1 MKFSFAK
8 KIGMTQIFEGGKV
21 VPVTKVE
28 LYPDVKV
35 QALIESAKNGYNA
48 IQVGAKY
55 TKKVKD
61 SVLPRIL
68 REIRVDE
75 LPSLAVGSVLDVTQ
89 YEVGNLLAVKGVSK
103 GKGFAGVVKRHNF
116 SGSNATHGTKHTER
130 SGGSIGSGYPE
141 HVLKGRKMPGRD
153 GFKAKTLKNIRI
165 VDIDAE
171 KNQLLLKG
179 AIPGPNNGLLQNVG

>member
-21 VPVTKVE
+21 IPVTKVE

-35 QALIESAKNGYNA
+35 QALIEASKNGYNA

-61 SVLPRIL
+61 SVLPRIMK
-68 REIRVDE
+68 EIRVDE
-75 LPSLAVGSVLDVTQ
+75 LPAIELGSSLDISQ
-89 YEVGNLLAVKGVSK
+89 YEVGNILTVKGVSK

-116 SGSNATHGTKHTER
+116 SGANATHGTKHTER
-130 SGGSIGSGYPE
+130 AGGSIGSGYPE
-141 HVLKGRKMPGRD
+141 HVLKGRKMPGRA
-153 GFKAKTLKNIRI
+153 GFKAQTLKNIRI
-165 VDIDAE
+165 VDIDVE
-171 KNQLLLKG
+171 NNQLLLKG
-179 AIPGPNNGLLQNVG
+179 AIPGPNNGLLQIVG

>member
-21 VPVTKVE
+21 IPVTKVE
-28 LYPDVKV
+28 LYPDVKI
-35 QALIESAKNGYNA
+35 QALIEASKNGYNA

-61 SVLPRIL
+61 SVLPRIVK
-68 REIRVDE
+68 EIRVDE
-75 LPSLAVGSVLDVTQ
+75 LPNLEIGAALDISQYAVGNILTIS
-89 YEVGNLLAVKGVSK
+89 GVSK

-153 GFKAKTLKNIRI
+153 GFKTKTLKNIRI
-165 VDIDAE
+165 VDIDVE
-171 KNQLLLKG
+171 NNQLLLKG
-179 AIPGPNNGLLQNVG
+179 AIPGPNNGLLQIVG

>member
-179 AIPGPNNGLLQNVG
+179 AIPGPNNGLLQIVG